1 MPKLLIIDDDRR
13 VRDTIKLVMEAA
25 GYTLDFAT
33 NGREGLARFAAFQ
46 PDLVIT
52 DILMPEKE
60 GIATI
65 TELRK
70 LNSKVPIIAMS
81 GGGRV
86 GNMDFLKVAQKMGA
100 TRTVS
105 KPFDPDELI
114 ETVASLLPKAA

>member
-1 MPKLLIIDDDRR
+1 MPKILIIDDDRR

-25 GYTLDFAT
+25 GYTLAFAS
-33 NGREGLARFAAFQ
+33 NGREGLARFAEFT

-70 LNSKVPIIAMS
+70 LSKTLPIIAIS

-86 GNMDFLKVAQKMGA
+86 GNMDFLKVAQNMGA
-100 TRTVS
+100 TKTLS

-114 ETVASLLPKAA
+114 DTVAALLPKAA

>member
-13 VRDTIKLVMEAA
+13 VRDTLKLVLEAA
-25 GYTLDFAT
+25 GCTLEFAT
-33 NGREGLARFAAFQ
+33 NGREGLARFATFK

-65 TELRK
+65 TELRR
-70 LNSKVPIIAMS
+70 LSSTVPIIAMS

-100 TRTVS
+100 TRTLS
-105 KPFDPDELI
+105 KPFDPDELVD
-114 ETVASLLPKAA
+114 TVTSLLPKAA

>member
-1 MPKLLIIDDDRR
+1 MPKLLVIDDDRR
-13 VRDTIKLVMEAA
+13 VRDTIKLVLEAV
-25 GYTLDFAT
+25 GYTLAFAT
-33 NGREGLARFAAFQ
+33 NGREGLARFAEFK

-65 TELRK
+65 TELRA
-70 LNSKVPIIAMS
+70 LNKTIPIIALS

-100 TRTVS
+100 TKTMS
-105 KPFDPDELI
+105 KPFDPDELVDTI
-114 ETVASLLPKAA
+114 TALLPKAA

>member
-1 MPKLLIIDDDRR
+1 MPKLLVIDDDRR

-25 GYTLDFAT
+25 GHTLAFAT
-33 NGREGLARFAAFQ
+33 NGREGLARFAEFK

-70 LNSKVPIIAMS
+70 LNKSIPIIAIS

-86 GNMDFLKVAQKMGA
+86 GNMDFLKVAQNMGA
-100 TRTVS
+100 TKTLS
-105 KPFDPDELI
+105 KPFDPDELMDTI
-114 ETVASLLPKAA
+114 AALVPKAA